1 MKTTALAILTALA
14 LLMAGYSYYLTR
26 QQKEVIADLQSQLVG
41 TEDDAE
47 EGEVEEHH
55 EIAESMGNMQR
66 YMNKLWFA
74 GSASN
79 WELADFY
86 THEIEETMEELI
98 EEKIED
104 EGHNISVLV
113 ETMALPSLEKLEE
126 VLASR
131 DADGFKE
138 IYSGL
143 VNSCNACHQ
152 VTEHA
157 FVQITIPS
165 APAFTNQKYDL
176 PS

>member
-1 MKTTALAILTALA
+1 
-14 LLMAGYSYYLTR
+14 MAGYSYYLTR
-26 QQKEVIADLQSQLVG
+26 QQKEVIAELQTKLLAAD
-41 TEDDAE
+41 EDVED
-47 EGEVEEHH
+47 GEVEEHH

-113 ETMALPSLEKLEE
+113 ETMAVPSLEKLEE
-126 VLASR
+126 ALASR
-131 DADGFKE
+131 DPNAFEDL
-138 IYSGL
+138 YSGL

-157 FVQITIPS
+157 FVQITVPS
-165 APAFTNQKYDL
+165 TPAFSNQKYDL